1 MSTIINLQPV
11 TNFSTLF
18 SAVKKIPLRR
28 QPRRVSRELTLLS
41 LSQVSSKPENLAQ
54 KKLDELVIAAI
65 RTLTA
70 EVQDVLEM
78 AAAEVQRG
86 NERILSS
93 ETRASNVQS
102 ARAMVEEAIELTQNA
117 INRLGTAVN
126 LPEFIQLANQY
137 EVREYA
143 LEILGTIK
151 RRRLEIDQQI
161 ENGLVDW
168 QINRLPQIDLDIL
181 RIAVAEIMF
190 LKIPDR
196 VAINEAVELAKQYSD
211 EEGHRF
217 INGVMRRVTNQIKA
231 QSQV

>member
-1 MSTIINLQPV
+1 M
-11 TNFSTLF
+11 
-18 SAVKKIPLRR
+18 KKIPLRR

-41 LSQVSSKPENLAQ
+41 LSQVSSKPENLEQ
-54 KKLDELVIAAI
+54 KKLDELILAAI

-70 EVQDVLEM
+70 EVQDFLEM

-102 ARAMVEEAIELTQNA
+102 ARAMVQEAIELTQSA
-117 INRLGTAVN
+117 INRLGTAVD
-126 LPEFIQLANQY
+126 LPEFIQLSNQY

-151 RRRLEIDQQI
+151 RRRIEIDQKI
-161 ENGLVDW
+161 EDGLVDW
-168 QINRLPQIDLDIL
+168 QLNRLPQIDLDIL

-190 LKIPDR
+190 LNIPDR